1 MTSKLRIVLA
11 LAATATAL
19 PLSGALA
26 ADYDPPIYVDQ
37 APEYQPVEVGSGW
50 YLRGDIGYV
59 FKSRAGK
66 VGYRTFDAGP
76 PGSYGD
82 NDFATNKISTDVAY
96 GGGIGYHFNDWLR
109 ADATVEGFDAKFNG
123 TTTSDR
129 PCNGSQPA
137 TTACRSED
145 SSKFKT
151 IGVMANGYVDLG
163 TYSGFTPYV
172 GGGLGYSLVHWKGL
186 DSNLYCVGA
195 DCTTAASVASSQ
207 NGGEK
212 DWRFTYALMAGVA
225 YDISKNLKLDVGYK
239 YKHIQGGN
247 MFGWDA
253 GSAAAGATGIQGR
266 DGGFD
271 THEFKVGLRYDLW

>member
-1 MTSKLRIVLA
+1 MTTKLRIVLA
-11 LAATATAL
+11 LAAAASAL

-26 ADYDPPIYVDQ
+26 ADYDPPIYVDE
-37 APEYQPVEVGSGW
+37 APEYVPVEVGSGW
-50 YLRGDIGYV
+50 YLRGDVGYV
-59 FKSRAGK
+59 FNSRAGNID
-66 VGYRTFDAGP
+66 YRTFDPGP
-76 PGSYGD
+76 PGSYSD
-82 NDFATNKISTDVAY
+82 NNFATRSMKTDVAF
-96 GGGIGYHFNDWLR
+96 GGGIGYHFTDWLR

-123 TTTSDR
+123 TTVSDG
-129 PCNGSQPA
+129 PCTGAQPA
-137 TTACRSED
+137 TTTCRSED
-145 SSKFKT
+145 SSKFTT
-151 IGVMANGYVDLG
+151 IGIMANGYVDLG